1 MQLFISWSGNR
12 SKALAACLRDW
23 LPLVIQSVT
32 PWFSPEDIDK
42 GARWLGELNTQLEK
56 QSVAVICVTPENASA
71 PWLLFEVGALSKA
84 LDASWVCPVLVGLEP
99 TELQGPLAQFQAT
112 RTTHED
118 IRKLLLTI
126 NKRLDT
132 PLAEPKLDTIFELL
146 WPKLE
151 KELRVIKD
159 LQKAAPSAHRP
170 TNDILSEVL
179 ERVRGL
185 ERHVIDLRTE
195 QSQRVEAQLVDM
207 VDMVA
212 RDREMQ
218 EIKARVDTLRVR
230 FDQVNAEISVLDS
243 TMAGKTGNPDQE
255 FFALVAKRESLEIL
269 LRKLEMDRRHAERT
283 FDRLVYRAK

>member
-1 MQLFISWSGNR
+1 MQLFISWSGDR

-42 GARWLGELNTQLEK
+42 GARWLSELNTQLEK
-56 QSVAVICVTPENASA
+56 QSVAIVCVTPENANA

-84 LDASWVCPVLVGLEP
+84 LDASWVCPVLVGIEP

-118 IRKLLLTI
+118 IRKLLLTV
-126 NKRLDT
+126 NKRLET

-151 KELRVIKD
+151 KELSAIRN
-159 LQKAAPSAHRP
+159 LQKSSPSTHRP

-185 ERHVIDLRTE
+185 ERHVVDLRTE
-195 QSQRVEAQLVDM
+195 QSQRTEAQLIDLVT
-207 VDMVA
+207 
-212 RDREMQ
+212 RDRELM
-218 EIKARVDTLRVR
+218 EIRERSERLRAQ
-230 FDQVNAEISVLDS
+230 FDQVKSEIAALES
-243 TMAGKTGNPDQE
+243 TMADKTGKVDE
-255 FFALVAKRESLEIL
+255 EYLVLVAKKEQLQTV
-269 LRKLEMDRRHAERT
+269 LRKLEMDRRQAERM
-283 FDRLVYRAK
+283 FDRFAHRAR